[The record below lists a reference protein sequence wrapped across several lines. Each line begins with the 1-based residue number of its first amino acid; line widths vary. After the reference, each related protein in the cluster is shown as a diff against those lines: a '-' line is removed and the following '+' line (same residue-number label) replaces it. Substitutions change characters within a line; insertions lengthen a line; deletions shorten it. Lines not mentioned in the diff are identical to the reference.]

1 MKKTLK
7 SAIHPTAVIEPGAVI
22 GNGAAIGAYTVIEGD
37 VVIGDRC
44 DIGPQVMIGE
54 GTRIGEGCR
63 IFKGAAVGL
72 IPQDKKFA
80 GEKTYTI
87 IGKNTLIREFVTIN
101 RGSAARGETR
111 IGDDCWIMAYCHVA
125 HDCSIGNDVT
135 ISNSLAMAGHV
146 EIGNHVT
153 IGGVCSFHQF
163 TRVGDHAFIQA
174 TSYITRDVLPFA
186 LTGADPV
193 RIADIN
199 KIGLERHGFSE
210 RRRRDIKRAYKILF
224 RENRTLEEALAALA
238 ADFPGNPDVA
248 LIINFVK
255 NSTRGLMRI
264 NEK

>member
-7 SAIHPTAVIEPGAVI
+7 SSIHPTAIIEPGVKI
-22 GNGAAIGAYTVIEGD
+22 GNKVKIGAYTVIEGD
-37 VVIGDRC
+37 VEIGDCC
-44 DIGPQVMIGE
+44 DIGPHVMVGE

-80 GEKTYTI
+80 GEKTYTF

-125 HDCSIGNDVT
+125 HDCRIGNDVT

-146 EIGNHVT
+146 EIGDHVT

-163 TRVGDHAFIQA
+163 THVGDYAFIQA
-174 TSYITRDVLPFA
+174 TSYITQDVLPFA
-186 LTGADPV
+186 LTGAEPV

-210 RRRRDIKRAYKILF
+210 QRRRDIKRAYKILF
-224 RENRTLEEALAALA
+224 RENRKIYTILQLLILPHLKRI
-238 ADFPGNPDVA
+238 FPA
-248 LIINFVK
+248 I
-255 NSTRGLMRI
+255 TMWR
-264 NEK
+264 